1 MRMYSVSILFDIL
14 ICKREWR
21 ITLKE
26 TLFRYI
32 FDCLIHSAA
41 RSVEVVWTS
50 VYLHVIK
57 PKPQVHK
64 ICFVDNKP

>member
-1 MRMYSVSILFDIL
+1 MFTVCFLFDIL
-14 ICKREWR
+14 ICGVKWR
-21 ITLKE
+21 ISLKVK
-26 TLFRYI
+26 LFRYI

-41 RSVEVVWTS
+41 RSVEVVRTS